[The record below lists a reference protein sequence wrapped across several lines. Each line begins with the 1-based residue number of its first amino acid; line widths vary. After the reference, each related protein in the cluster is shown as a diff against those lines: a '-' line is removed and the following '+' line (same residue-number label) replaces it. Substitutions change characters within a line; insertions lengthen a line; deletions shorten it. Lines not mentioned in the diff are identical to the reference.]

1 MNSEVGTHISTF
13 PSRSRRALLFIF
25 LTAEIA
31 KDARGPQRHFS
42 NSSSAVTS
50 RSLRSL
56 RFIALPMIIKL
67 KIRPLQG
74 D

>member
-1 MNSEVGTHISTF
+1 MKPEVGTQFSAV
-13 PSRSRRALLFIF
+13 PLRSRRALLFIF

-31 KDARGPQRHFS
+31 KDAKGPQRHFS